1 MWILNKIERF
11 FRKFADS
18 YSSKLE
24 EYIVSHDPQNEADVE
39 RLTIEFHRRM
49 SYY

>member
-1 MWILNKIERF
+1 MWILKQIEKCF
-11 FRKFADS
+11 SKFSNS
-18 YSSKLE
+18 YSSRLE
-24 EYIVSHDPQNEADVE
+24 EYIVSRNPQSEADVE

>member
-1 MWILNKIERF
+1 MWILNKIEKF
-11 FRKFADS
+11 FSKFADS

-24 EYIVSHDPQNEADVE
+24 EYIVSSNPQSEADIE

>member
-1 MWILNKIERF
+1 MWILRKIEEF
-11 FRKFADS
+11 FSKFANS

-24 EYIVSHDPQNEADVE
+24 EYIVSHNPQTEADVE